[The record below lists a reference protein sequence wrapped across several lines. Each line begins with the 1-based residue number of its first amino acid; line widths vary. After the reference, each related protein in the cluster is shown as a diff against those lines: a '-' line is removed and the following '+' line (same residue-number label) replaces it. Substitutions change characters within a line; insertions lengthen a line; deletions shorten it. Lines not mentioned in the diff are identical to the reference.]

1 MTNKPTERLALPTIN
16 GGAGKAQ
23 TLQEWHAAGGGV
35 PLSHKHKPHV
45 WKAKVARM
53 AGATEGGLVQ
63 IAPHFQVGGVA
74 KGIKALVKAAL
85 KPSEVLPMA
94 EANANLAKM
103 LEPSAAKMR
112 LYHGTTATEGGKGT
126 EAIRSLK
133 PSKEGALGSG
143 VYTTPKAD
151 FGSTYAEEMGGN
163 VLPVHVQIKN
173 PLILRGSSEP
183 DKYKDPMIEALE
195 LLGMD
200 TNKASK
206 LVERAYEERGYI
218 GKQVQSR
225 AQAQGYDGIMQYD
238 RNGDLSEVVS
248 YNPNAI
254 KSAIGNQGS
263 YDITHP
269 DLSKAQGGLVHM
281 ADGGDPRGEMRATPR
296 NQVLGAVADAI
307 KGGHEFVS
315 KPFGYRNPPAE
326 MVSEFL
332 GIPAIGRTV
341 NRLSYGEPITN
352 AGVANV
358 PLVPSDLGETAMTLA
373 PFVPAG
379 ARMAVKGAKA
389 AGRGALQAVEKG
401 AKNAKAPG
409 DPYFGGPLGRQR
421 GVVKLPGGNFPTG
434 GVDAALRSLRTK
446 VHGGMDPAEELRKL
460 KERYT
465 PEEISTWL
473 LRDQEALERS
483 VALNNWVDRNLSNYV
498 KKQMATPEDPVR
510 KLAEEGITHKPGI
523 VEEYS
528 HTPPDMLER
537 RQQAG
542 FPPEGMGQ
550 SPTAQAWERASDN
563 AIGSVRAG
571 DIQEM
576 PEKVAKYEAA
586 KKKMEAARETLDDKV
601 EQRLKDIGLNERDR
615 ANLIQNLP
623 YGEKG
628 RMVEFADLQ
637 KAADEMYLSRD
648 PNMEAYLRM
657 GKENPYISKLD
668 PETPLYQPYTYDLG
682 YDHIMDVLRED
693 VTAGRIR
700 PEQLQKL
707 SMEQAVRRTYEYDQ
721 EMLAKMNAANA
732 ARREGL
738 PVHKEYPEGYR
749 WIQLNKPGSFASESD
764 AMGHSVRG
772 YEPPRGHPDWVEASG
787 DSGSPDYG
795 LGGWEA
801 IKSGR
806 AKVYSLVDEKGAP
819 HTTIEVLNNNP
830 YPVSGEAFAMLSPAE
845 KAQHREHVMQWRRRN
860 PDIEELTDE
869 HTTQALKEAGV
880 APAPGD
886 IKQIKGKVNLGP
898 KDEYLPY
905 VQDFVTSGNW
915 NRVGDAHNAGMRH
928 YNDVFNVEEQR
939 AIEAAGERVPDHEY
953 LTGADIQRLH
963 NSINPEGKRLKYD
976 IKGNIV
982 DDEAA
987 LPPSG
992 MAHGGEVHMQVG
1004 GAVKAGTKALLKL
1017 FKAGAKLSPEELE
1030 ILKARDLS
1038 IPGVHFADPLALP
1051 TMPMSEALGNAGAE
1065 GKRLHF
1071 TETDRSRVHG
1081 PNLGGTG
1088 FSGLQHYSKKHKNAN
1103 AVWALGN
1110 KETAD
1115 KKIAQNNPETSIWT
1129 PYAGSPTQHKSNSI
1143 VVNDAVDTFQQAQK
1157 AGNVHPEQ
1165 TRLINERIRSAVSD
1179 AGNPLFPTGFDI
1191 TDPQAL
1197 KYATTFDRRT
1207 AISNAL
1213 LGEGVKKPML
1223 SVEFKKANPG
1233 VEWKDASNINA
1244 ILARE
1249 TDPALV
1255 NANTFDVGTGLFM
1268 LDNGYIFQP
1277 DLNIAFP
1284 HVLTGADTGFRFP
1297 VVPIKNAA
1305 PDFMKK
1311 KGYGPNDP
1319 VNAWAMSRGMP
1330 TQEVTE
1336 DYLTGLQKAGFK
1348 DGGVVHMD
1356 EGGAALGV
1364 FPQMKGT
1371 RQNQDR
1377 EAAKHIPIDV
1387 VRGLASGVLG
1397 APGGIEG
1404 LVRMIPGLERDK
1416 KLSDLITNDHRET
1429 YLPTSEEIEK
1439 RIPFRGEAPVNKVA
1453 TGIGTLLGGFYTGPG
1468 APTKLAFQG
1477 AKAVGRG
1484 AGALASKGIDAIKVK
1499 PKNMASSDTLAPLV
1513 TEVKT
1518 ASAGKPTGVTYAT
1531 KQEGPFYRVRSTAL
1545 DPSDVS
1551 TRGFRETTGSP
1562 SSTAV
1567 EEGAATVRER
1577 LPQLYSDEELARLI
1591 ENNQPLQI
1599 AKQYTK
1605 EQHGTDYGLDKA
1617 LDSSLAKQSA
1627 IGRTHM
1633 LGVEGS
1639 PEYKTAIFDAY
1650 SRQMPDVLEK
1660 ANAKNYDDLLEK
1672 AYRQLGKETDDQF
1685 HRLPVSMSYHRAGEG
1700 NYAGANDM
1708 AKDVHGNRHLYVFQ
1722 GGEPHDFL
1730 NNADSLTG
1738 LNENEKF
1745 RAVHDFFGHA
1755 IHRNQFGPKGEEHAW
1770 NAHRQMYSPLAQ
1782 LAMTIET
1789 RGQNSL
1795 VNYTPLNAK
1804 LKDKIA
1810 KLKEV
1815 QQEFKNKGDVAGYE
1829 MVTKAIGDAFQG
1841 FQFAPQKAILLPPEF
1856 ISPKYQG
1863 GMPDYVKRLIT
1874 PEKGTETQSAL
1885 THFSN
1890 EPNLLFTDP
1899 TKYGTGI
1906 KGAEAERLS
1915 WPGAVRDRS
1924 HFYLGEP
1931 ESVMPEANL
1940 GVNRYRGESSSLY
1953 DLGADPLD
1961 FKILARESNRTPF
1974 EAKSNKGVTYPDQD
1988 ANDIE
1993 RLVKEYG
2000 YEGMANPN
2008 TPKPMAIM
2016 FDQVPVERRA
2026 KGGLASIK

>member
-1 MTNKPTERLALPTIN
+1 
-16 GGAGKAQ
+16 
-23 TLQEWHAAGGGV
+23 
-35 PLSHKHKPHV
+35 
-45 WKAKVARM
+45 
-53 AGATEGGLVQ
+53 
-63 IAPHFQVGGVA
+63 
-74 KGIKALVKAAL
+74 
-85 KPSEVLPMA
+85 
-94 EANANLAKM
+94 
-103 LEPSAAKMR
+103 
-112 LYHGTTATEGGKGT
+112 
-126 EAIRSLK
+126 
-133 PSKEGALGSG
+133 
-143 VYTTPKAD
+143 
-151 FGSTYAEEMGGN
+151 
-163 VLPVHVQIKN
+163 
-173 PLILRGSSEP
+173 
-183 DKYKDPMIEALE
+183 
-195 LLGMD
+195 
-200 TNKASK
+200 
-206 LVERAYEERGYI
+206 
-218 GKQVQSR
+218 
-225 AQAQGYDGIMQYD
+225 
-238 RNGDLSEVVS
+238 
-248 YNPNAI
+248 
-254 KSAIGNQGS
+254 
-263 YDITHP
+263 
-269 DLSKAQGGLVHM
+269 
-281 ADGGDPRGEMRATPR
+281 
-296 NQVLGAVADAI
+296 
-307 KGGHEFVS
+307 
-315 KPFGYRNPPAE
+315 
-326 MVSEFL
+326 
-332 GIPAIGRTV
+332 
-341 NRLSYGEPITN
+341 
-352 AGVANV
+352 
-358 PLVPSDLGETAMTLA
+358 MTLA

-401 AKNAKAPG
+401 AKNLMAPG
-409 DPYFGGPLGRQR
+409 DPYFGGPLGSQR
-421 GVVKLPGGNFPTG
+421 GVVKLPGGNFLAG
-434 GVDAALRSLRTK
+434 DRLGVDYALQPLRTK
-446 VHGGMDPAEELRKL
+446 TAGGQDPAETLRQM
-460 KERYT
+460 EDRWT
-465 PEEISTWL
+465 PEIVSRL
-473 LRDQEALERS
+473 APNLQEAVARSFQDLEHDI
-483 VALNNWVDRNLSNYV
+483 VLNNWIDRNLSNYV

-510 KLAEEGITHKPGI
+510 KLAEEGVTHM
-523 VEEYS
+523 
-528 HTPPDMLER
+528 PPDAINQGLWENDLLSVKR
-537 RQQAG
+537 RSEG
-542 FPPEGMGQ
+542 FAEKGMGK
-550 SPTAQAWERASDN
+550 SETAKSWE
-563 AIGSVRAG
+563 
-571 DIQEM
+571 
-576 PEKVAKYEAA
+576 
-586 KKKMEAARETLDDKV
+586 
-601 EQRLKDIGLNERDR
+601 
-615 ANLIQNLP
+615 NL
-623 YGEKG
+623 
-628 RMVEFADLQ
+628 
-637 KAADEMYLSRD
+637 ADEAIQLTAPSVQT
-648 PNMEAYLRM
+648 EQALAA
-657 GKENPYISKLD
+657 NPWLSKLD
-668 PETPLYQPYTYDLG
+668 PNQTVYRARKDGIADLRF
-682 YDHIMDVLRED
+682 DHIMDVLRED
-693 VTAGRIR
+693 VTTGRIR
-700 PEQLQKL
+700 PEQLQKV

-721 EMLAKMNAANA
+721 ELAKKMNVENA

-738 PVHKEYPEGYR
+738 PVYKEYPEKFR
-749 WIQLNKPGSFASESD
+749 WIELNKPGSFASESD

-772 YEPPRGHPDWVEASG
+772 YEPPKGHPDWTPASG
-787 DSGSPDYG
+787 DSGSSGYG
-795 LGGWEA
+795 HGGWEA

-806 AKVYSLVDEKGAP
+806 AKVYSLVDEKGVP
-819 HTTIEVLNNNP
+819 QTTVEVLNNGITP
-830 YPVSGEAFAMLSPAE
+830 EQRKYQIGSLTQRLVDEGQTIEKATAQAE
-845 KAQHREHVMQWRRRN
+845 KLYPENEVAQF
-860 PDIEELTDE
+860 IT
-869 HTTQALKEAGV
+869 
-880 APAPGD
+880 
-886 IKQIKGKVNLGP
+886 QIKGKRNAAP
-898 KDEYLPY
+898 NDEYLPY

-915 NRVGDAHNAGMRH
+915 NRVGDAQNAGMRR
-928 YNDVFNVEEQR
+928 YNDVFNVNEQK

-953 LTGADIQRLH
+953 LTGEDIQRLH

-976 IKGNIV
+976 LKGNIV
-982 DDEAA
+982 SDEAVF
-987 LPPSG
+987 PPDG
-992 MAHGGEVHMQVG
+992 MAHGGVVHMQAG
-1004 GAVKAGTKALLKL
+1004 GAAKTGIQALFKL
-1017 FKAGAKLSPEELE
+1017 FKSGAKLAPEELE

-1038 IPGVHFADPLALP
+1038 IPGYHFADPAALP

-1088 FSGLQHYSKKHKNAN
+1088 FSGLQNYSKKHQDAG
-1103 AVWALGN
+1103 ALWALGN
-1110 KETAD
+1110 KLTAD

-1129 PYAGSPTQHKSNSI
+1129 TYAGSPTQHKSNSI
-1143 VVNDAVDTFQQAQK
+1143 VVNDAVGTFQQAQK
-1157 AGNVHPEQ
+1157 TGNVHPEQ
-1165 TRLINERIRSAVSD
+1165 TRLINKRISSAKSQ
-1179 AGNPLFPTGFDI
+1179 AGQPLFEKGFDI

-1207 AISNAL
+1207 AISDAL
-1213 LGEGVKKPML
+1213 LGEGVKKPMR

-1277 DLNIAFP
+1277 DLNNAFP
-1284 HVLTGADTGFRFP
+1284 HILTGADSGFRFP

-1319 VNAWAMSRGMP
+1319 VNAWAMSRGAP

-1336 DYLTGLQKAGFK
+1336 AYLTGLQKAGFK
-1348 DGGVVHMD
+1348 DGGAVHMQV
-1356 EGGAALGV
+1356 GGDPRGE
-1364 FPQMKGT
+1364 MKAYDPT
-1371 RQNQDR
+1371 IR
-1377 EAAKHIPIDV
+1377 ERMADAV
-1387 VRGLASGVLG
+1387 QR
-1397 APGGIEG
+1397 GIEG
-1404 LVRMIPGLERDK
+1404 LGGNRYKARQMSQTLMGGPSSTLPIDMGIADFVPFLGTGLGVNEGARD
-1416 KLSDLITNDHRET
+1416 L
-1429 YLPTSEEIEK
+1429 
-1439 RIPFRGEAPVNKVA
+1439 GEAYDAAKQGNYIDALASTAGAAVGLLPGA
-1453 TGIGTLLGGFYTGPG
+1453 IGTVKVGKM
-1468 APTKLAFQG
+1468 A
-1477 AKAVGRG
+1477 GRG

-1499 PKNMASSDTLAPLV
+1499 PKNMASSDTLAPLA
-1513 TEVKT
+1513 TEAKT

-1545 DPSDVS
+1545 DPSEVS

-1577 LPQLYSDEELARLI
+1577 LPKFYSDEELAGLV

-1650 SRQMPDVLEK
+1650 ARQMPDVLEK

-1685 HRLPVSMSYHRAGEG
+1685 NRLPVSMSYHRAGEG

-1730 NNADSLTG
+1730 KNVDPLTG

-1755 IHRNQFGPKGEEHAW
+1755 IHRNQFGPKGEEYAW

-1804 LKDKIA
+1804 LKSEIA

-1815 QQEFKNKGDVAGYE
+1815 QQQFKNTGDTAGYD

-1890 EPNLLFTDP
+1890 EPNLRFTDP

-1915 WPGAVRDRS
+1915 LPGAVRDRS

-1931 ESVMPEANL
+1931 ESVIPEANL

-1953 DLGADPLD
+1953 DIGADPLD
-1961 FKILARESNRTPF
+1961 FKVLARESNRTPF
-1974 EAKSNKGVTYPDQD
+1974 EAKANKGVTYPDQD

-1993 RLVKEYG
+1993 RLVREYG
-2000 YEGMANPN
+2000 YQGMANPN